1 MIRRPPRS
9 TLSSSSAASDVYKR
23 QILADASEE
32 NEILEK
38 ASDLLA
44 SMTNLVVLTANPSDC
59 EAKVRH
65 IQFIIT
71 GRRSSMIIMMTS
83 SGLIKNKNFKVDY
96 DVTPDILRMYHKIF
110 NGKFSGMALTSITP
124 ALVNN
129 FLKVARDIAHLL
141 QVPCITFMA
150 VCREALETDVN
161 LKGQTNLLYLPGID
175 IEEVKKILTFLN
187 TGDNVAKLLSTKV
200 EDDDIKV
207 MIGTENNE
215 PELRNTSVVITKY
228 DLDSNEETGKVAI
241 IGPTRM
247 DYEKMM
253 INLKYFANLLGN
265 ILSDMREQDC

>member
-1 MIRRPPRS
+1 MKLGDRQQNILNMVVSIYIKTGEPVGS
-9 TLSSSSAASDVYKR
+9 KLVSQNLNVSVSSATVRAEMSELEKMGYLIQPHTSSGRIPTERGYRNYVNNLNILKEITEEEGRYIYCN
-23 QILADASEE
+23 ILADASEE

-175 IEEVKKILTFLN
+175 TVSYTHLTLP
-187 TGDNVAKLLSTKV
+187 TKRIV
-200 EDDDIKV
+200 
-207 MIGTENNE
+207 
-215 PELRNTSVVITKY
+215 
-228 DLDSNEETGKVAI
+228 
-241 IGPTRM
+241 
-247 DYEKMM
+247 
-253 INLKYFANLLGN
+253 
-265 ILSDMREQDC
+265 